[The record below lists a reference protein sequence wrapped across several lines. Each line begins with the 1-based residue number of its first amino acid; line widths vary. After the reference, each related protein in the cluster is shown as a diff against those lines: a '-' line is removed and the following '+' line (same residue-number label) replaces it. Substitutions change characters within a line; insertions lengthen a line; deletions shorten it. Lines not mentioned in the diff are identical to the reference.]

1 MNRLYFAGLVALSIL
16 FMQPSES
23 RLIAQEVTV
32 QSLPPVVVSTVPTA
46 GDENVDTSITEIKV
60 SFSKPMRDQTW
71 SWGKL
76 TDGSF
81 PEIDK
86 SKPLRYDADKKTA
99 ILPVRLEKNKT
110 YAIWVNTSKLQNFRD
125 DTGLPAVPYLL
136 VFKTGS

>member
-1 MNRLYFAGLVALSIL
+1 MQLQSCLIALCLCAFSGEL
-16 FMQPSES
+16 AQVTV
-23 RLIAQEVTV
+23 AQEVTIK
-32 QSLPPVVVSTVPTA
+32 SLPPVVVSTEPAA
-46 GDENVDTSITEIKV
+46 GDDNVAHTLTEIKV
-60 SFSKPMRDQTW
+60 RFSKPMRDQTW

-86 SKPLRYDADKKTA
+86 SQPLRYDADKKTA

-110 YAIWVNTSKLQNFRD
+110 YAIWVNTATLQNFRD
-125 DTGLPAVPYLL
+125 DTGLSAVPYLL